1 MLRGSSARTGQ
12 YYKNE
17 YRAPTTSRAYANQR
31 SQPRRSKYERQED
44 IPLDDW
50 RRIHDEAYSAQAVST
65 RRLTNTKVSAGRG
78 SEDEILP
85 PTKGIQV
92 LKTTEVT
99 VL

>member
-17 YRAPTTSRAYANQR
+17 YRAPTTSRAYVNAGQR
-31 SQPRRSKYERQED
+31 SQPRRSKYKRQED

-50 RRIHDEAYSAQAVST
+50 ERMHDEAYYSAQVVSI
-65 RRLTNTKVSAGRG
+65 RRLTNTKVSADGG

-85 PTKGIQV
+85 PTKGI
-92 LKTTEVT
+92 
-99 VL
+99 